1 MTPPETIQI
10 HTEATHRGTQ
20 AHRPDACDAIA
31 RGLES
36 EALTEDTF
44 APVPKP
50 PSGGEE
56 KEDEQG
62 CAKSTTQFTSFFDEP
77 TTLLDVS
84 RHSLAGLRNPRGQRR
99 SRRSLVALR
108 VRVESSVERG
118 NRCPSTSTGSEAK
131 QHCSMCSLDFGELE
145 DVVFGWNLMEH

>member
-84 RHSLAGLRNPRGQRR
+84 RHSLAGLRNPRANGG
-99 SRRSLVALR
+99 VDG
-108 VRVESSVERG
+108 V
-118 NRCPSTSTGSEAK
+118 
-131 QHCSMCSLDFGELE
+131 
-145 DVVFGWNLMEH
+145 